1 MLLAS
6 SIGCADTTV
15 THWLRLYGVVV
26 LVRDRIPGQQ
36 IRVGGND
43 VFIREIGEGAPAVFV
58 HGLGGNSTNWTDLM
72 WILSDELHCV
82 APDLPGFGR
91 SGPSASGDYSP
102 LGQARF
108 LAEFIEARFTE
119 PVHLFGN
126 SMGGAISVQLAGR
139 YPDLVRSVT
148 LISPALPDLVPM
160 RTNVQ
165 LPVIALPGVGDKLAT
180 RVAKLPVQQRVQAT
194 LNLVYADPS
203 CVPEQR
209 VKEAQEDAAE
219 LATKPWVGMALQ
231 AALRGILATYFDRGP
246 DAPWKLAERIKV
258 PVLLIYGS
266 QDKLVNARAAKRAS
280 KHFLHGRVMVVPHSG
295 HVSQME
301 HPDIVA
307 RAWNNLIKPYT

>member
-1 MLLAS
+1 M
-6 SIGCADTTV
+6 
-15 THWLRLYGVVV
+15 
-26 LVRDRIPGQQ
+26 LVRERIPGREL
-36 IRVGGND
+36 RVAAND
-43 VFIREIGEGAPAVFV
+43 VYVREVGQGPPALFV

-72 WILSDELHCV
+72 WILSDELRCV

-91 SGPSASGDYSP
+91 SGPSASGNYSP
-102 LGQARF
+102 QGQAQF
-108 LAEFIEARFTE
+108 LAEFIEATFSE

-139 YPDLVRSVT
+139 FGDLVRSVT
-148 LISPALPDLVPM
+148 LISPALPDLMPM

-165 LPVIALPGVGDKLAT
+165 LPIIALPGVGDKLAT
-180 RVAKLPVQQRVQAT
+180 RVAKLPVRQRVQAT

-209 VKEAQEDAAE
+209 VREAQEDAAE
-219 LATKPWVGMALQ
+219 LASKPWVGMALQ
-231 AALRGILATYFDRGP
+231 SALRGILGTYFDRGP
-246 DAPWKLAERIKV
+246 DAPWKLAERIKT

-266 QDKLVNARAAKRAS
+266 QDKLVNARAARRAS

-301 HPDIVA
+301 HPEVVA
-307 RAWNNLIKPYT
+307 RAWNSLIRPYA